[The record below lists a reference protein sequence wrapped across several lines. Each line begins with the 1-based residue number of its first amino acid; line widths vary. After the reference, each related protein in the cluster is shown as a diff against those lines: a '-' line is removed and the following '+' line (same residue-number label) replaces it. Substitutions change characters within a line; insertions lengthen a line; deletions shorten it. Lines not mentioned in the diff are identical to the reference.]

1 MRRDPGAGTDRSEVL
16 EPGPRPAEPV
26 RHRRAG
32 PRRPPRMRPGRTALG
47 PRPTRSSGP

>member
-1 MRRDPGAGTDRSEVL
+1 MRRDLGARADRSEVC
-16 EPGPRPAEPV
+16 EPGPRPGEPV

-32 PRRPPRMRPGRTALG
+32 PLRLLRMRPGRTALG